1 MFVNQ
6 LLKPLSLQEM
16 LRSELKI
23 PCGKAKSEFEPA
35 WAQNP
40 GLAGE
45 SRLSISYL
53 FRTRL
58 STVIPIFYRFWVP
71 KVYISFK
78 YGTKTFS
85 THMLYCN
92 RKRLDVLQPFREK

>member
-35 WAQNP
+35 WAQSP

-71 KVYISFK
+71 KVYICM
-78 YGTKTFS
+78 YMYVYV
-85 THMLYCN
+85 THHETLPTM
-92 RKRLDVLQPFREK
+92 DIVVG